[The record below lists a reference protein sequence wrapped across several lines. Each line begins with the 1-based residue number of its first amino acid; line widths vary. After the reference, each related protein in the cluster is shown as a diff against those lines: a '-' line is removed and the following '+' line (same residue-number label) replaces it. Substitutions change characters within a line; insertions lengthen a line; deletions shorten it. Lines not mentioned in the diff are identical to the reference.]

1 MSVRTL
7 GILLAGGRGERLK
20 LGRPKALAE
29 LRGATLLERAC
40 RTLAGV
46 CDEVL
51 VAAPAEMALP
61 LPPGVRRLLDPGV
74 GPLGGVAVA
83 AQSILCD
90 RAVVLGVDYP
100 WLEAATLTAL
110 LDRLGERRA
119 VVPAPGGRTQ
129 PLAAAYSAAGLDL
142 LSEAFE
148 RGERSIVNALLALDP
163 LLLQDAELAQ
173 LPGGSEA
180 FFDVDTPEELAR
192 AEERA

>member
-1 MSVRTL
+1 LSGTL
-7 GILLAGGRGERLK
+7 CILLAGGRGERLG

-29 LRGATLLERAC
+29 LRGVTLLERAC
-40 RTLAGV
+40 RTLARV
-46 CDEVL
+46 CDDVV

-61 LPPGVRRLLDPGV
+61 LPAGVRRMLDPGV

-83 AQSILCD
+83 AQSIQCD

-100 WLEAATLTAL
+100 LLEPATLEAL
-110 LDRLGERRA
+110 LGLLGERTA

-148 RGERSIVNALLALDP
+148 RGERSIVNALGALDP
-163 LLLQDAELAQ
+163 LVLQEAELAE
-173 LPGGSEA
+173 LPGGSEG

>member
-1 MSVRTL
+1 LSVRTL
-7 GILLAGGRGERLK
+7 GILLAGGRGERLG
-20 LGRPKALAE
+20 LGRPKALAQ

-40 RTLAGV
+40 RTLARV
-46 CDEVL
+46 CDEVV

-61 LPPGVRRLLDPGV
+61 LAAGIRRLLDPGV

-83 AQSILCD
+83 AQSIRCD

-100 WLEAATLTAL
+100 LLEAATLEAL

-129 PLAAAYSAAGLDL
+129 PLAAAYSAAGLDM

-148 RGERSIVNALLALDP
+148 RGERSIVNVLGALDP
-163 LLLQDAELAQ
+163 LVLEDAELAE
-173 LPGGSEA
+173 LPGGSEG

>member
-1 MSVRTL
+1 LSARTL
-7 GILLAGGRGERLK
+7 GILLAGGRGERLG

-40 RTLAGV
+40 RTLARV
-46 CDEVL
+46 CDDVV

-100 WLEAATLTAL
+100 LLEPAMLEAL
-110 LDRLGERRA
+110 LDLLGERRA

-129 PLAAAYSAAGLDL
+129 PLAAAYSAAGLDM
-142 LSEAFE
+142 LSAAFE
-148 RGERSIVNALLALDP
+148 RGERSIVNVLGALDP
-163 LLLQDAELAQ
+163 LVLEDAKLAE
-173 LPGGSEA
+173 LPGGSEG

>member
-1 MSVRTL
+1 M
-7 GILLAGGRGERLK
+7 
-20 LGRPKALAE
+20 
-29 LRGATLLERAC
+29 
-40 RTLAGV
+40 
-46 CDEVL
+46 
-51 VAAPAEMALP
+51 
-61 LPPGVRRLLDPGV
+61 LDPGV

-83 AQSILCD
+83 AQSIRCD

-100 WLEAATLTAL
+100 LLEAATLEAL

-129 PLAAAYSAAGLDL
+129 PLAAAYSAAGLDM

-148 RGERSIVNALLALDP
+148 RGERSIVNVLGALDP
-163 LLLQDAELAQ
+163 LVLEDAELAE
-173 LPGGSEA
+173 LPGGSEG